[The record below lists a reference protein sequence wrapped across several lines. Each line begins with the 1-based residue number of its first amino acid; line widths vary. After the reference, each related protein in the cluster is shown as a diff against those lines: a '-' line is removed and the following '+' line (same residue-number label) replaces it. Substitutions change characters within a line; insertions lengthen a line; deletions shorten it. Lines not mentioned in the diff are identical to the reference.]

1 MMVHDFS
8 PFILKF
14 PENQIWG
21 DQFGFRWYGFAYM
34 LGFICAYQV
43 IGWLAWRQRSGLTR
57 AMVGDFVTYAAI
69 GTLVGGRLGYCLF
82 YDQSLFLSFRPSFPF
97 WGVLAVN
104 EGGMASHGGII
115 GIVIGCWLYARKV
128 GLNPVYLLDVASIVG
143 PIGVFFGR
151 IANFIN
157 GELVGRV
164 ADVDFPLAVKF
175 PSDILNWPTYDFDR
189 LSTLSGVVE
198 KVGIQTSQW
207 SDWMAQ
213 FRTSQ
218 PARDQIYSALYKV
231 IHEIQN
237 GNEGLKSLIAPLLEP
252 KHPSQLYA
260 ALSEGVFTF
269 LILFF
274 LARRSRKPGFIAGS
288 FIVTYA
294 IARIV
299 NEQFRAP
306 DIQIGFQWLG
316 LTRGQWLSVA
326 MLALG
331 FIAIFFWNRTQ
342 TQKVFGWM
350 RGQDVRVVRR
360 S

>member
-1 MMVHDFS
+1 MMVHDLS

-14 PENQIWG
+14 PETSFWG
-21 DQFGFRWYGFAYM
+21 DQFGFRWYGFSYM
-34 LGFICAYQV
+34 LGFICAYH
-43 IGWLAWRQRSGLTR
+43 IIAWLAERQRAGLTR
-57 AMVGDFVTYAAI
+57 QMVGDFVTYAAI

-82 YDQSLFLSFRPSFPF
+82 YDQSLFLSFRSGVPF

-115 GIVIGCWLYARKV
+115 GIVIACWLFARKN
-128 GLNPVYLLDVASIVG
+128 GLNYVYLLDVASIVG

-164 ADVDFPLAVKF
+164 ADADFPLAVKF
-175 PSDILNWPTYDFDR
+175 PSDILNWPTYDFSR
-189 LSTLSGVVE
+189 LASLSTVVE
-198 KVGIQTSQW
+198 KIGVQTSQW
-207 SDWMAQ
+207 SEWLSQ
-213 FRTSQ
+213 FRTNQ
-218 PARDQIYSALYKV
+218 AARDQVYSTLYRV
-231 IHEIQN
+231 IHEVQN
-237 GNEGLKSLIAPLLEP
+237 GNGMVKELIAPALDP

-260 ALSEGVFTF
+260 AGSEGLLTF
-269 LILFF
+269 CVLFF
-274 LARRSRKPGFIAGS
+274 LARKSRKPGFIAGS

-316 LTRGQWLSVA
+316 LTRGQWLSVG
-326 MLALG
+326 MLVVG
-331 FIAIFFWNRTQ
+331 FLAIVFWTRTQ
-342 TQKVFGWM
+342 SQNVFGW
-350 RGQDVRVVRR
+350 RREQNVRVNRR
-360 S
+360 